1 MKVSS
6 DLLVDLQLID
16 DTRVY
21 EVSCVDSSHRKY
33 KLAIFADNYLEFKNM
48 LDQYLEDEPTARID
62 KIVPLTVDQYKAA
75 HW

>member
-1 MKVSS
+1 MAVRS

-21 EVSCVDSSHRKY
+21 EVSCVGSNRRKY
-33 KLAIFADNYLEFKNM
+33 KLAIFADNYLEFKDM
-48 LDQYLEDEPTARID
+48 LDQYLEDEPTTRID